1 MLRDRIVGAWLLV
14 SYVAQ
19 DDQGG
24 PITFP
29 LGREAVGLIIYTSDG
44 YMSAQLMRLGRHNYD
59 QPDTGGSTVQQAAAA
74 AEGYL
79 AYSGPYEVDEAAGV
93 IHHRVAVSLIPNWID
108 TVQLRHSSF
117 EGNRLTLTAETRL
130 HAAVM
135 RSKLVWAR
143 ARDHASA
150 AASRRAVR

>member
-1 MLRDRIVGAWLLV
+1 MLRDRIVGTWLLV

-29 LGREAVGLIIYTSDG
+29 LGRDSVGLIMYTTDG
-44 YMSAQLMRLGRHNYD
+44 YMSAQLMRPGRQEYD
-59 QPDTGGSTVQQAAAA
+59 QPDTGGSTVQQAATA

-79 AYSGPYEVDEAAGV
+79 AYSGPYEVDETAGV
-93 IHHRVAVSLIPNWID
+93 IHHQVAVSLIPNWLD
-108 TVQLRHSSF
+108 TVQLRHSSL
-117 EGNRLTLTAETRL
+117 EGNQLTLTAETQL
-130 HAAVM
+130 PSTVV

-143 ARDHASA
+143 AREHLNGL
-150 AASRRAVR
+150 RVGR